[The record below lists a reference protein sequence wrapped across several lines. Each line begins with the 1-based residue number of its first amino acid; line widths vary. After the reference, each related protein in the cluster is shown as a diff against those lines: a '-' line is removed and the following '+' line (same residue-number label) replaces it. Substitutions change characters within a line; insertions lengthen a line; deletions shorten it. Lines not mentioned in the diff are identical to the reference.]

1 MPEHPN
7 RINFGW
13 LLRLRGSMIA
23 GQVIV
28 IVGVQLGLRLDLPT
42 APLLT
47 IVATEMALNVA
58 GLIVKA
64 RREPQEWWLVAL
76 MASDII
82 LFTGLLYFTGGPSN
96 PFSFLYLVQIA
107 LAAITVQAAWAWAL
121 TGLAL
126 LGSAALFL
134 FDNPLPSGISHATYM
149 ALHLRGMWVAFGVA
163 AGFIVYFLFRVRRAL
178 ERRELELVES
188 RRATARQARLA
199 SLATLAAG
207 AAHEL
212 STPLG
217 TIAVAVNELEHNQL
231 CSNYPELLSDVQLI
245 RNQVSRCRNIL
256 QQMSSNAGQTIGE
269 NWEPLSAPA
278 LVRAAV
284 SGLSPN
290 IQVRSEIA
298 PAVCDLRLRLPQGA
312 LAQALKGLLKNAQEA
327 SPEGREVRLRVE
339 ATSDAVLFAVEDQ
352 GAGIAEEHLDRLGE
366 PFFTTK
372 PTGKGMGLGIF
383 LARDVAERLG
393 GELTFDSQ
401 LGRGTIALLRVPLAR
416 ATGEVV
422 PP

>member
-1 MPEHPN
+1 
-7 RINFGW
+7 
-13 LLRLRGSMIA
+13 MIT
-23 GQVIV
+23 GQLMAIG
-28 IVGVQLGLRLDLPT
+28 GVQFGLRLDLPT

-47 IVATEMALNVA
+47 IVAAEVALNVA
-58 GLIVKA
+58 GVILKR
-64 RREPQEWWLVAL
+64 RREPQEWWLVVL

-107 LAAITVQAAWAWAL
+107 LAAITVRAAWSWAL

-126 LGSAALFL
+126 LGSAVLFL
-134 FDNPLPSGISHATYM
+134 CDNPMPPGISHATYM

-178 ERRELELVES
+178 EKRDSELVES
-188 RRATARQARLA
+188 RRASTRQARLA

-217 TIAVAVNELEHNQL
+217 TIAVTVKELERHHA
-231 CSNYPELLSDVQLI
+231 CSNDPELLSDVRLI
-245 RNQVSRCRNIL
+245 RNQVDRCRNIL
-256 QQMSSNAGQTIGE
+256 QQLSSDAGQPIGE
-269 NWEPLSAPA
+269 DWEPLSAPELVQAA
-278 LVRAAV
+278 L
-284 SGLSPN
+284 SGLPTD
-290 IQVRSEIA
+290 IQVRSEIT
-298 PAVCDLRLRLPQGA
+298 PAVGNLRLRLPQGA
-312 LAQALKGLLKNAQEA
+312 LAQALRGLVKNAQEA
-327 SPEGREVRLRVE
+327 SPKGREVCLRVD
-339 ATSDAVLFAVEDQ
+339 ATSEAVLFAIEDH
-352 GAGIAEEHLDRLGE
+352 GTGIAEAHLDRLGE

-372 PTGKGMGLGIF
+372 PTGSGMGLGIF

-401 LGRGTIALLRVPLAR
+401 FGRGTIAFLKVPFSQ
-416 ATGEVV
+416 ATREAAL
-422 PP
+422 P